1 MPNSEQDIVSRHM
14 SRLGKKGGAVTGAK
28 LKGTQEAKDRG
39 RAAVKIRWD
48 RYRAKKAQEV
58 GK

>member
-1 MPNSEQDIVSRHM
+1 MTEHEQNIVSKYM
-14 SRLGKKGGAVTGAK
+14 ADLGRRGKGTAK
-28 LKGTQEAKDRG
+28 GKGTQEAKDRG

-48 RYRAKKAQEV
+48 KYRAKKAQEV